1 MGVLVKLIRFCNTH
15 HFFCFLQ
22 FVHIFF
28 VSIMEDPRQLKCP
41 KKRVRGT
48 NIFEDCEGKYLRWH
62 KLSQTH
68 TLSSARQRVDYFDK
82 LAPKDNLDFK
92 LKAEY
97 DQAAEWNVGQ
107 NGVVQQPK
115 TAWDNEPFPTGPR
128 QLRNKTHK
136 PHKFDPVIELK
147 HPLRT
152 YTLGQCETE
161 GNSKCYQG
169 RCHSEKTHRAY
180 AEKLMGFIPAPHI
193 SLTKKKSKKWNP
205 NS

>member
-1 MGVLVKLIRFCNTH
+1 MPPL
-15 HFFCFLQ
+15 LQ
-22 FVHIFF
+22 QKEIQPH
-28 VSIMEDPRQLKCP
+28 QLKCP
-41 KKRVRGT
+41 TDRIRGRS
-48 NIFEDCEGKYLRWH
+48 IFVDCEAKYLRWH

-92 LKAEY
+92 LKTEY

-128 QLRNKTHK
+128 QLRNKSHK

-180 AEKLMGFIPAPHI
+180 YKKLMGYIPAPHI
-193 SLTKKKSKKWNP
+193 SLTKNGFGRKP
-205 NS
+205 DGTFYAV